1 MPLLTASTRK
11 ALRPIAI
18 IFIAIAV
25 SYLLYLSKPEPVQQ
39 VQEKMRLLIDAVEV
53 QSETRQI
60 TIHSQGTVTPS
71 TETSLSSAVQGR
83 IIEVADHFV
92 AGGFVQQGDLL
103 LRIDDLTYR
112 TAVAR
117 AQASVAAANTRL
129 VEERGRADVAYQ
141 DWLRYKKEG
150 KRSAE
155 AKSLALREPQI
166 AEASANLH
174 AAKADLTKAEE
185 DLARTNVIAPYDG
198 LVRQRNVDVG
208 QHVSV
213 GTVLGIC
220 FATDEIEVRLPVAE
234 HKLALLALP
243 APGKKAM
250 QGAMQGTAQATRQ
263 ATTQSTLQEKTQV
276 TPIQLTVSLNKT
288 EHHWLAN
295 LTRVESVIDD
305 RSRMLYL
312 VATVN
317 DPYQLKTQLTD
328 KPPLRVGT
336 FVNASIS
343 GKSLDN
349 IVRIPHDVLQT
360 DSTVW
365 LIDSNDNLQRR
376 AVNIIAND
384 NKYAYVDSGL
394 TSGDKIAV
402 GYIDSGNI
410 GSQVSIAKLIKLPMD
425 SKSHSQATEQ
435 VALKTVSDNKAQQPV
450 REI

>member
-1 MPLLTASTRK
+1 MPLLTSAAPK
-11 ALRPIAI
+11 AFRPIAI
-18 IFIAIAV
+18 IVIAITV
-25 SYLLYLSKPEPVQQ
+25 SYLLYLSKPAPIQQ
-39 VQEKMRLLIDAVEV
+39 AQEEIRLLIDAVEV

-60 TIHSQGTVTPS
+60 IIPSQGTVLPS
-71 TETSLSSAVQGR
+71 TETALSSAVQGR
-83 IIEVADHFV
+83 VIEVANHFV
-92 AGGFVQQGDLL
+92 AGGLVKKGDLL

-117 AQASVAAANTRL
+117 AQASVAAANARL
-129 VEERGRADVAYQ
+129 AEERGRADVAYQ

-150 KRSAE
+150 NRSAE

-166 AEASANLH
+166 AEASANLQ
-174 AAKADLTKAEE
+174 AAKADLSKAEE

-198 LVRQRNVDVG
+198 LVRQRNVDLG

-220 FATDEIEVRLPVAE
+220 FATHEIEVRLPVAE

-243 APGKKAM
+243 TPGKE
-250 QGAMQGTAQATRQ
+250 
-263 ATTQSTLQEKTQV
+263 TTQ
-276 TPIQLTVSLNKT
+276 TPTIQLTVSLNKT
-288 EHHWLAN
+288 DQHWLAH

-317 DPYQLKTQLTD
+317 DPYQLKTPQTNQAI
-328 KPPLRVGT
+328 LRVGT
-336 FVNASIS
+336 FVNASIT
-343 GKSLDN
+343 GKFLEN

-365 LIDSNDNLQRR
+365 LIDSNGRLQRK
-376 AVNIIAND
+376 AVSIIAND
-384 NKYAYVDSGL
+384 KHYAYVDSGL
-394 TSGDKIAV
+394 VSGDKIAI

-410 GSQVSIAKLIKLPMD
+410 GNKVSIANLIQLPKD
-425 SKSHSQATEQ
+425 NTTAAKNTAKTELNIKDSQA
-435 VALKTVSDNKAQQPV
+435 AQ
-450 REI
+450 EI

>member
-1 MPLLTASTRK
+1 MPLLTSTTRK
-11 ALRPIAI
+11 ALRPIVI
-18 IFIAIAV
+18 VFIAIAV

-60 TIHSQGTVTPS
+60 SIYSQGTVSPS
-71 TETSLSSAVQGR
+71 TETALSSAVQGR
-83 IIEVADHFV
+83 IIEVADNFV

-103 LRIDDLTYR
+103 LRIDDLSYR

-117 AQASVAAANTRL
+117 AQAAVAAANTRL

-208 QHVSV
+208 QHVAI

-243 APGKKAM
+243 ALGKETM
-250 QGAMQGTAQATRQ
+250 QTTSQKTIQAT
-263 ATTQSTLQEKTQV
+263 
-276 TPIQLTVSLNKT
+276 PIRLTVSLNKT

-295 LTRVESVIDD
+295 LTRVESVIDE

-312 VATVN
+312 VATVT
-317 DPYQLKTQLTD
+317 DPYQLKTQQTD

-376 AVNIIAND
+376 AVSIIAND
-384 NKYAYVDSGL
+384 NQYAYVDSGL
-394 TSGDKIAV
+394 ISGDKIAV

-410 GSQVSIAKLIKLPMD
+410 GNQVSIAKLITLPMD
-425 SKSHSQATEQ
+425 SKSHSQATER
-435 VALKTVSDNKAQQPV
+435 VALKTVPDNKAQQPV

>member
-250 QGAMQGTAQATRQ
+250 QGTRQ

-425 SKSHSQATEQ
+425 TKSHSQATEQ

>member
-1 MPLLTASTRK
+1 MPLLSPSKRK
-11 ALRPIAI
+11 AFRPIAI
-18 IFIAIAV
+18 IFIALAV
-25 SYLLYLSKPEPVQQ
+25 SYLLHLSKPESVQQ
-39 VQEKMRLLIDAVEV
+39 TQEKMRLLIDAVEV

-60 TIHSQGTVTPS
+60 TVDSQGSVLPS
-71 TETSLSSAVQGR
+71 TETELSSAVQGR
-83 IIEVADHFV
+83 IIEVADNFV

-103 LRIDDLTYR
+103 LRIDDLGYR
-112 TAVAR
+112 TALAR

-174 AAKADLTKAEE
+174 AAKADLAKAEE

-208 QHVSV
+208 QHVAI
-213 GTVLGIC
+213 GTVLGVC
-220 FATDEIEVRLPVAE
+220 FATNKIEVRLPVAE

-243 APGKKAM
+243 APGKK
-250 QGAMQGTAQATRQ
+250 TTQAT
-263 ATTQSTLQEKTQV
+263 
-276 TPIQLTVSLNKT
+276 PIKLTVSLNKT
-288 EHHWLAN
+288 EHHWLAD

-317 DPYQLKTQLTD
+317 DPYQLKKQHAN

-336 FVNASIS
+336 FVNAKIS
-343 GKSLDN
+343 GKSLAD

-365 LIDSNDNLQRR
+365 LIDSNGNLQRR
-376 AVNIIAND
+376 AVSIIAND
-384 NKYAYVDSGL
+384 NDYAYIDSGL
-394 TSGDKIAV
+394 ASGDKIAI

-410 GSQVSIAKLIKLPMD
+410 GSQVSVNNLIKLPKD
-425 SKSHSQATEQ
+425 NVSPSQVTEQ
-435 VALKTVSDNKAQQPV
+435 VALKTESDDKAQLSAQ
-450 REI
+450 EI

>member
-1 MPLLTASTRK
+1 MPLLSSPTPK
-11 ALRPIAI
+11 AFRPIAI
-18 IFIAIAV
+18 VIIALTV
-25 SYLLYLSKPEPVQQ
+25 SYLMYLSKPEPVQQ
-39 VQEKMRLLIDAVEV
+39 TPEKLRLLIDAIEV
-53 QSETRQI
+53 QSDTRQI
-60 TIHSQGTVTPS
+60 IVHSQGTVLPS
-71 TETSLSSAVQGR
+71 TETALSSAVQGR
-83 IIEVADHFV
+83 VIEVADHFV
-92 AGGFVQQGDLL
+92 AGGLVQQGDLL

-141 DWLRYKKEG
+141 DWLRYKKEA

-174 AAKADLTKAEE
+174 AAKADLAKAEE
-185 DLARTNVIAPYDG
+185 DLARTTVIAPYDG
-198 LVRQRNVDVG
+198 LIRQRNVDVG
-208 QHVSV
+208 QHVAV

-243 APGKKAM
+243 APGKE
-250 QGAMQGTAQATRQ
+250 
-263 ATTQSTLQEKTQV
+263 TTQA
-276 TPIQLTVSLNKT
+276 TPIQLTVNLNKT
-288 EHHWLAN
+288 DHHWLAK

-317 DPYQLKTQLTD
+317 DPYQLNSQQATHTRQTKQ
-328 KPPLRVGT
+328 PVLRVGT
-336 FVNASIS
+336 FVNASIT
-343 GKSLDN
+343 GKFLEN

-365 LIDSNDNLQRR
+365 LIDNNGKLQRR
-376 AVNIIAND
+376 SVSIIAND
-384 NKYAYVDSGL
+384 SRYAYVDSGL
-394 TSGDKIAV
+394 VSGDKIAI

-410 GSQVSIAKLIKLPMD
+410 GSQVSIDNLIKLPND
-425 SKSHSQATEQ
+425 NTSPEQATEQ
-435 VALKTVSDNKAQQPV
+435 VALETMPDDKTQLPAQ
-450 REI
+450 EI

>member
-1 MPLLTASTRK
+1 MPLLTSTTRK
-11 ALRPIAI
+11 ALRPIVI
-18 IFIAIAV
+18 VFIAIAV

-60 TIHSQGTVTPS
+60 SIYSQGTVSPS
-71 TETSLSSAVQGR
+71 TETALSSAVQGR
-83 IIEVADHFV
+83 IIEVADNFV

-103 LRIDDLTYR
+103 LRIDDLSYR

-117 AQASVAAANTRL
+117 AQAAVAAANTRL

-185 DLARTNVIAPYDG
+185 DLTRTNVIAPYDG

-208 QHVSV
+208 QHVAV

-220 FATDEIEVRLPVAE
+220 FATDKIEVRLPVAE

-243 APGKKAM
+243 ALGKKTM
-250 QGAMQGTAQATRQ
+250 QGAIQETMQATMQTTSQKTIQ
-263 ATTQSTLQEKTQV
+263 AT
-276 TPIQLTVSLNKT
+276 PIRLTVSLNKT

-295 LTRVESVIDD
+295 LTRVESVIDE

-317 DPYQLKTQLTD
+317 DPYQLKTQQTD

-376 AVNIIAND
+376 TVSIIAND
-384 NKYAYVDSGL
+384 NQYAYVDSGL
-394 TSGDKIAV
+394 ISGDKIAV

-410 GSQVSIAKLIKLPMD
+410 GNQVSIAKLITLPMD

-435 VALKTVSDNKAQQPV
+435 VALKTVPDNKAKQPA

>member
-25 SYLLYLSKPEPVQQ
+25 SYLLYLSKPEPIQQ
-39 VQEKMRLLIDAVEV
+39 VQEKMRLLIDAIEV
-53 QSETRQI
+53 QSQTRQI
-60 TIHSQGTVTPS
+60 TIHSQGTITPS

-103 LRIDDLTYR
+103 LRIDDLSYR

-117 AQASVAAANTRL
+117 AQASVASASTRL
-129 VEERGRADVAYQ
+129 AEERGRADVAYQ

-150 KRSAE
+150 KRTAE

-198 LVRQRNVDVG
+198 LIRQRNVDVG

-213 GTVLGIC
+213 GTVLGVC

-243 APGKKAM
+243 APGKKVMPEAM
-250 QGAMQGTAQATRQ
+250 QGTRQ
-263 ATTQSTLQEKTQV
+263 ATTQSTLQEKMQV

-288 EHHWLAN
+288 EYHWLAN

-312 VATVN
+312 VASVN
-317 DPYQLKTQLTD
+317 DPYQLKTQLAD

-365 LIDSNDNLQRR
+365 LIDNNDNLQRR

-384 NKYAYVDSGL
+384 NQYAYVDSGL
-394 TSGDKIAV
+394 TSGDKIAI

-410 GSQVSIAKLIKLPMD
+410 GSQVSIAKLITLPMD

-435 VALKTVSDNKAQQPV
+435 VAQKNVSDNKAQQPV

>member
-1 MPLLTASTRK
+1 MPLLSPSKRK
-11 ALRPIAI
+11 AFRPIAI
-18 IFIAIAV
+18 IFIALAV
-25 SYLLYLSKPEPVQQ
+25 SYLLYLSKPESVQQ
-39 VQEKMRLLIDAVEV
+39 TQEKMRLLIDAVEV

-60 TIHSQGTVTPS
+60 TVDSQGSVLPS
-71 TETSLSSAVQGR
+71 TETELSSAVQGR
-83 IIEVADHFV
+83 IIEVADNFV

-103 LRIDDLTYR
+103 LRIDDLSYR
-112 TAVAR
+112 TALAR

-174 AAKADLTKAEE
+174 AAKADLAKAEE

-208 QHVSV
+208 QHVAI
-213 GTVLGIC
+213 GTVLGVC
-220 FATDEIEVRLPVAE
+220 FATNKIEVRLPVAE

-243 APGKKAM
+243 APGKK
-250 QGAMQGTAQATRQ
+250 TTQAT
-263 ATTQSTLQEKTQV
+263 
-276 TPIQLTVSLNKT
+276 PIKLTVSLNKT
-288 EHHWLAN
+288 EHHWLAD

-312 VATVN
+312 VATVS
-317 DPYQLKTQLTD
+317 DPYQLKKQHAN

-336 FVNASIS
+336 FVNAKIS
-343 GKSLDN
+343 GKSLAD

-365 LIDSNDNLQRR
+365 LIDSNGNLQRR
-376 AVNIIAND
+376 AVSIIAND
-384 NKYAYVDSGL
+384 NDYAYIDSGL
-394 TSGDKIAV
+394 ASGDKIAI

-410 GSQVSIAKLIKLPMD
+410 GSQVSVNNLIKLPKD
-425 SKSHSQATEQ
+425 NVSPSQVTEQ
-435 VALKTVSDNKAQQPV
+435 VALKTESDDKAQLSAQ
-450 REI
+450 EI

>member
-1 MPLLTASTRK
+1 MPLLTSTTRK
-11 ALRPIAI
+11 ALRPIVI
-18 IFIAIAV
+18 VFIAIAV

-53 QSETRQI
+53 QNETRQI
-60 TIHSQGTVTPS
+60 SIYSQGTVTPS
-71 TETSLSSAVQGR
+71 TETALSSAVQGR
-83 IIEVADHFV
+83 IIEVADNFV

-103 LRIDDLTYR
+103 LRIDDLSYR

-185 DLARTNVIAPYDG
+185 DLTRTNVIAPYDG
-198 LVRQRNVDVG
+198 LVRQRSVDVG
-208 QHVSV
+208 QHVAV

-243 APGKKAM
+243 ALGKKTMQGTM
-250 QGAMQGTAQATRQ
+250 QGAMQATSQKTIQAT
-263 ATTQSTLQEKTQV
+263 
-276 TPIQLTVSLNKT
+276 PIRLTVSLNKT

-295 LTRVESVIDD
+295 LTRVESVIDE

-317 DPYQLKTQLTD
+317 DPYQLKTQQTD

-365 LIDSNDNLQRR
+365 LIDSNNNLQRR
-376 AVNIIAND
+376 TVSIIAND
-384 NKYAYVDSGL
+384 NQYAYVDSGL
-394 TSGDKIAV
+394 TSGDKIAI

-410 GSQVSIAKLIKLPMD
+410 GNQVSIAKLITLPMD

-435 VALKTVSDNKAQQPV
+435 VALKTVPDNKAQQPV